1 MTRESEDYYKRLRTA
16 DYQVNPFNMKML
28 HPKSAKKN
36 LPLLLKYES

>member
-28 HPKSAKKN
+28 HPVVLYKHQNSSF
-36 LPLLLKYES
+36 YE